1 MKACVGVPLRVMF
14 CHATS
19 LFWAGSSG
27 GDDAPPDGGRVG
39 TFSHLLGG
47 GFVAYGP

>member
-19 LFWAGSSG
+19 LYRVESSG
-27 GDDAPPDGGRVG
+27 GDDAPPGGGRDGALFHTLDGGVK
-39 TFSHLLGG
+39 
-47 GFVAYGP
+47 YGP